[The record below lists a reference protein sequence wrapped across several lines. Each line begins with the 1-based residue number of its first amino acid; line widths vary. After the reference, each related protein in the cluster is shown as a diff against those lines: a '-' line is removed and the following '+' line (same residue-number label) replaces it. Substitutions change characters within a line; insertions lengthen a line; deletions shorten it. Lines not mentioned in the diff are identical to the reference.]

1 MEDVFIASKD
11 SGQSLSKFLSLV
23 LRHKPEVIGL
33 TLDQS
38 GWVDVQVLLDA
49 CNANGRKISADSLAK
64 MVAENSKQRF
74 AFSPDGKM
82 IRASQG
88 HSLDVELGYEQKP
101 PPAVLYH
108 GTASR
113 FVQSI
118 REQGL
123 LKQGRHHVHL
133 STEIDTAMA
142 VGKRYGQPVLLQ
154 VDAAKMHT
162 DGHVFFVSEN
172 NVWLTDAVPPQY
184 ILFPD

>member
-1 MEDVFIASKD
+1 MADKNSER
-11 SGQSLSKFLSLV
+11 SLSKFLSLV

-49 CNANGRKISADSLAK
+49 CNAQGRKITANSLAN

-88 HSLDVELGYEQKP
+88 HSLDVELGYDEQP
-101 PPAVLYH
+101 PPAALYH
-108 GTASR
+108 GTAFR
-113 FVQSI
+113 FIQSI

-133 STEIDTAMA
+133 STSTDTALA

-154 VDAAKMHT
+154 VDAARMHT
-162 DGHVFFVSEN
+162 DGHIFFVSEN
-172 NVWLTDAVPPQY
+172 SVWLTDTVPPQY
-184 ILFPD
+184 IVFPD